1 MQDKRGENR
10 LTYFLDGIPQAKA
23 TFPCIF
29 PAKLAWKVHHVFAKS
44 ELEMCWK
51 NVAYHLDYRRVECCW
66 LQFCCKPKLPRH
78 MSPKLQIY
86 EHGKQ
91 EEKSVFLMWN
101 SFFSLTSSFFRHF
114 KLYKPRVCWASSLAL
129 TLPGKIQLNVNH
141 IPHLQNLWSVTA
153 SHDNW
158 ILLIS
163 PRF

>member
-1 MQDKRGENR
+1 MNSVLVMLDKRGENR
-10 LTYFLDGIPQAKA
+10 LTYFSDGIPQAKA

-78 MSPKLQIY
+78 TSPKLQIY

-91 EEKSVFLMWN
+91 EEKSVFLMSN
-101 SFFSLTSSFFRHF
+101 SFF
-114 KLYKPRVCWASSLAL
+114 
-129 TLPGKIQLNVNH
+129 
-141 IPHLQNLWSVTA
+141 
-153 SHDNW
+153 
-158 ILLIS
+158 LLIPQVFS
-163 PRF
+163 DTSNYTSLEFVELHRWLSLCQGKYNWM